1 MPSAGE
7 KFNAFPGGGH
17 LRLVP
22 MPQIH
27 PSASVG
33 PDVQLA
39 DDVEIGPWCILSG
52 IVKLGAGVRLIANVH
67 INGPATIDAG
77 TVIYPFACLGYPGQ
91 DFKFKLG
98 DRTAGVVVGKNC
110 IIREHATIHAATN
123 DHTPTRAGDRMF
135 LMVNSHI
142 GHDAQVGDNVT
153 IVNNSCLGGHSS
165 LGDGVT
171 LSGSVVIH
179 QFARAGRLAFI
190 SGLSGISD
198 DLPPFCLGYGKNVMV
213 GLNLVG
219 MRRAGIPREHITLVR
234 HAYREAFRSELTRA
248 ETLEVLHDIG
258 SAGEGCPPVLEMAE
272 FIAAGKRP
280 LVKAARRAIT
290 EAEVY

>member
-1 MPSAGE
+1 
-7 KFNAFPGGGH
+7 
-17 LRLVP
+17 

-27 PSASVG
+27 STATVSPEA
-33 PDVQLA
+33 QLA
-39 DDVEIGPWCILSG
+39 DDVEIGPYCIVSG
-52 IVKLGAGVRLIANVH
+52 AVKLDSGVRLVANVH
-67 INGPATIDAG
+67 INGPAAIGEG
-77 TVIYPFACLGYPGQ
+77 TVVYPFACLGYPGQ

-98 DRTAGVVVGKNC
+98 DRTAGITVGKNC
-110 IIREHATIHAATN
+110 IIREYATMHAATN
-123 DHTPTRAGDRMF
+123 DHTPTRAGDRLF

-142 GHDAQVGDNVT
+142 GHDVQVGNNVT
-153 IVNNSCLGGHSS
+153 IVNNSCMGGHSS

-198 DLPPFCLGYGKNVMV
+198 DLPPFCLGYGKNAMV
-213 GLNLVG
+213 GINLVG
-219 MRRAGIPREHITLVR
+219 MRRAGIPREEITLVR
-234 HAYREAFRSELTRA
+234 QAYREAFRSELTRGQ
-248 ETLEVLHDIG
+248 I
-258 SAGEGCPPVLEMAE
+258 LEMLRDMGRNSPAVME
-272 FIAAGKRP
+272 MADFIAAGKRP